1 MKSYSQYQNNLN
13 ELYMKEYNLLN
24 EETQQKIV
32 EWNEL
37 DIESQ
42 QKIVEGLQNGNEEI
56 ISEWGEL
63 NEWLGKAASVVG
75 KLPGIRT
82 VTGLGLAGYRAAKG
96 DWTGAGLAAGT
107 AIPGPVGWGFV
118 AADVARGL
126 KGGGNKSKTPGQT
139 GGGTPGQTGGTP
151 GQTGGKSGQGQTT
164 GTKTGTKKVGVN
176 WKDPY
181 GGHKVFKSK
190 KDIAAS
196 PTRNYQVRTSA
207 VSATK
212 SPDLRTDAEKV
223 SQRTKRFGHAGS
235 QRGDGID
242 RAGKS
247 TEKTV
252 TPVVKKV
259 ESKPKRKSLLL
270 DPKNTRDR

>member
-1 MKSYSQYQNNLN
+1 MKSYSQFRSAQDEIALN
-13 ELYMKEYNLLN
+13 RWKEYLESLD
-24 EETQQKIV
+24 EETIQKIE
-32 EWNEL
+32 EWNAL
-37 DIESQ
+37 DEETRQSLIESNQ
-42 QKIVEGLQNGNEEI
+42 LDEKIGAVLKN
-56 ISEWGEL
+56 
-63 NEWLGKAASVVG
+63 
-75 KLPGIRT
+75 LPGVRT
-82 VTGLGLAGYRAAKG
+82 VYGLGSAAYRAAKG
-96 DWTGAGLAAGT
+96 DWTGAGLSLGS